1 MIPLDDEDPAVVAR
15 KLYEQEHGSGSV
27 KTKRL
32 TSEQLRQRHAKVE
45 ESASAEL
52 GRLLRATLPFLHMGD
67 EALVGELVFHPPV
80 ALEWK
85 ACPQCACAAPSVITK
100 PMRATGAWSR
110 NWRFDWAFPGQRLGI
125 EVQGQG
131 RHQTYVGYRG
141 DCEKL
146 NSSVLHGW
154 RVLWFVA
161 AERKQMQSWVTQV
174 VAALGG
180 QPPAAA

>member
-1 MIPLDDEDPAVVAR
+1 MIDLGDNDPAVLAR
-15 KLYEQEHGSGSV
+15 KAYEARHGKGSV
-27 KTKRL
+27 KVKRS
-32 TSEQLRQRHAKVE
+32 TSEEIRKTHKVE
-45 ESASAEL
+45 LSASYEL
-52 GRLLRATLPFLHMGD
+52 GQLLRVACQ
-67 EALVGELVFHPPV
+67 ALAIPVVGELHFHPPV

-85 ACPQCACAAPSVITK
+85 ACPQCACAAPERITK
-100 PMRATGAWSR
+100 PMQVAGEWSR
-110 NWRFDWAFPGQRLGI
+110 GWRFDWAFPEQRLGI

-146 NSSVLHGW
+146 NSAVLHGW

-161 AERKQMQSWVTQV
+161 AERKHIRSWVTQV

-180 QPPAAA
+180 ST